1 MFTISADN
9 VAFGRRAEQSSRAVI
24 NGGITNPSCAAVN
37 GNIRHHL
44 CFKSFINPQGLGC
57 ATALHDLNC
66 ILTAENDYQAYWTVD
81 FGQAYTVISMKLYRR
96 LRFGHGEEDEGKNC
110 VCVPGVPVHWK
121 WRKTLV
127 FCILF
132 RRRYHD
138 SYDRQLSL
146 CVQIRRCQAV
156 VERPSLTTPATIG
169 QSFW

>member
-9 VAFGRRAEQSSRAVI
+9 VAFGRRAEQSSRAFI
-24 NGGITNPSCAAVN
+24 KDGITNPACAAIN
-37 GNIRHHL
+37 ANTQHIL
-44 CFKSFINPQGLGC
+44 CFKAIIKEGFGLC
-57 ATALHDLNC
+57 DSLLYDLNC
-66 ILTAENDYQAYWTVD
+66 ILTAENDFQAYWTVD

-132 RRRYHD
+132 RCRYHD
-138 SYDRQLSL
+138 SSDRQLSL
-146 CVQIRRCQAV
+146 CVQIRPCQAV
-156 VERPSLTTPATIG
+156 VEKALS
-169 QSFW
+169 